1 MCFGPNTMTNPS
13 INFPGLF
20 PIRFDGNC
28 IFATQPLFQCEDD
41 GSDDEPLVMELDI
54 SDELSDEMDDG
65 NDDGSN
71 GNGNQF
77 TNADECS
84 FFEPITSYPNDL
96 ASATDAY
103 FKQTN
108 DTTVSSL
115 QNSIAD
121 NADIVNETQST
132 DTALE
137 FSTTSPSS
145 AYERL
150 NGQNGLE
157 YQMTNGTG
165 MIQIALDPSAMK
177 FKDFGK
183 VIDINLKSIK

>member
-1 MCFGPNTMTNPS
+1 M
-13 INFPGLF
+13 
-20 PIRFDGNC
+20 RFDGNC
-28 IFATQPLFQCEDD
+28 IFATQPLFQCSDD

-54 SDELSDEMDDG
+54 SDELSDDMDDG
-65 NDDGSN
+65 SDDGVS
-71 GNGNQF
+71 GNGISF
-77 TNADECS
+77 TNADECN
-84 FFEPITSYPNDL
+84 FFESVDSYPTDL
-96 ASATDAY
+96 SALTDAY

-108 DTTVSSL
+108 DTTVSAL
-115 QNSIAD
+115 QASISE
-121 NADIVNETQST
+121 NASVVNESQST

-137 FSTTSPSS
+137 FSTTSTSS

-157 YQMTNGTG
+157 YTMSNGTG

>member
-1 MCFGPNTMTNPS
+1 M
-13 INFPGLF
+13 
-20 PIRFDGNC
+20 RFDGNC

-54 SDELSDEMDDG
+54 SDELTDDTDDG
-65 NDDGSN
+65 PDDGSN
-71 GNGNQF
+71 GNGNSF
-77 TNADECS
+77 TNADECN
-84 FFEPITSYPNDL
+84 FFESLDNYPTDL
-96 ASATDAY
+96 SAATDAY

-108 DTTVSSL
+108 DTTVSAL
-115 QNSIAD
+115 QASISE
-121 NADIVNETQST
+121 NASVVNESQST

-137 FSTTSPSS
+137 FSTTSTSP

-157 YQMTNGTG
+157 YTMTNGTG

-183 VIDINLKSIK
+183 VLDINLKSIK

>member
-1 MCFGPNTMTNPS
+1 MCFGPNDSDTMNL
-13 INFPGLF
+13 PGLF
-20 PIRFDGNC
+20 PLRFDGNC

-54 SDELSDEMDDG
+54 SDELSEDMNDG
-65 NDDGSN
+65 NDGNDGV
-71 GNGNQF
+71 GNRF

-84 FFEPITSYPNDL
+84 FFEPVNSYPTDL
-96 ASATDAY
+96 ASSTDAY

-108 DTTVSSL
+108 DTTVSAL

-121 NADIVNETQST
+121 NADIVNENQAT
-132 DTALE
+132 DTALN
-137 FSTTSPSS
+137 FSTTSPTS

-157 YQMTNGTG
+157 YTMSNGTG

>member
-1 MCFGPNTMTNPS
+1 M
-13 INFPGLF
+13 
-20 PIRFDGNC
+20 
-28 IFATQPLFQCEDD
+28 FATQPLFQCEDD

-54 SDELSDEMDDG
+54 SDELSDEMDDSG
-65 NDDGSN
+65 SDDDGSGD
-71 GNGNQF
+71 GNSNQF

-84 FFEPITSYPNDL
+84 FFEPVTSYPTDL

-108 DTTVSSL
+108 DTTVSAL
-115 QNSIAD
+115 QQSISD

-157 YQMTNGTG
+157 YEMTNGTG